1 MIQYIYILYVYVC
14 IVGYCRYIVCKLMC
28 VCMCAHVCEQ
38 MQVLSHNCTSVHACV
53 QHHSTTALQKSSTQ
67 TGNLR
72 RSVVLPPRGLICSL
86 RRQPFFYLA
95 FQIVS
100 AQLLVTN
107 LALVYAHNRF
117 PSQLV
122 RLICFARKVILSLP
136 HSVHICIPRGVPLNS
151 IR

>member
-1 MIQYIYILYVYVC
+1 
-14 IVGYCRYIVCKLMC
+14 
-28 VCMCAHVCEQ
+28 MCAYVCEQ
-38 MQVLSHNCTSVHACV
+38 MQVLSHNCTNCTYVHACV
-53 QHHSTTALQKSSTQ
+53 QQHNTTALQKSSTQ

-107 LALVYAHNRF
+107 LALVFAHNRF
-117 PSQLV
+117 SSLLV
-122 RLICFARKVILSLP
+122 RLIFFARTVIHKNASLRSLSSLTLHLFSQISKSP
-136 HSVHICIPRGVPLNS
+136 PAAPGSWQGYVCFS
-151 IR
+151 